1 MCFIKDWLNT
11 NGMEDF
17 TAQTIAEASDSLF
30 SVQLI
35 GTSLRNLTCSSIK
48 KYPTI
53 NGKRTH
59 RNYWNA
65 ESVYS
70 CYHTW
75 GIPAWH
81 LNFCHRVIPVETENL
96 MAAKPS
102 NPALSDKTF
111 KIMVGSAGH
120 VTTPSKRPLAE
131 HDINHID
138 YYSSYWKQVYPLFKD
153 YRISYS
159 FINNLNPI
167 LLETFNSRAPIWL
180 TENKSKC
187 LEMPSQYIDKDGY
200 PLINQP
206 LLNKLNLD
214 SRTYNI
220 NYFPARGIHR
230 LVCMVNHPTLDWHLP
245 RQPSN
250 TYVTAHHTCFN
261 KACINQNH
269 LKPMTEDKH
278 TKLHN
283 DLKDAH
289 AYNDPAQ
296 HLQVEDRSPLEVA
309 LDEVEIDFQKDFTPY
324 NRPAQE
330 EKPF

>member
-1 MCFIKDWLNT
+1 
-11 NGMEDF
+11 
-17 TAQTIAEASDSLF
+17 
-30 SVQLI
+30 V
-35 GTSLRNLTCSSIK
+35 
-48 KYPTI
+48 
-53 NGKRTH
+53 
-59 RNYWNA
+59 
-65 ESVYS
+65 
-70 CYHTW
+70 
-75 GIPAWH
+75 
-81 LNFCHRVIPVETENL
+81 
-96 MAAKPS
+96 AAKPS

-131 HDINHID
+131 HDISHID
-138 YYSSYWKQVYPLFKD
+138 YYSSYWNQVYDSAKD

-159 FINNLNPI
+159 FINSLNPI
-167 LLETFNSRAPIWL
+167 LSETFNSRAPIWL

-187 LEMPSQYIDKDGY
+187 LEMPTQYKDKDGY

-245 RQPSN
+245 RIDSR
-250 TYVTAHHTCFN
+250 TYVTVHHTCFN
-261 KACINQNH
+261 TACINPKH

-278 TKLHN
+278 IKLHN
-283 DLKDAH
+283 FLKDQH

-296 HLQVEDRSPLEVA
+296 HLQVEDRSPLEVGLA
-309 LDEVEIDFQKDFTPY
+309 EAEIDFQKDFTPY
-324 NRPAQE
+324 QTPTQE
-330 EKPF
+330 RKPF